1 MVVEELLQS
10 FISVVDTQL
19 LKCIELKGNEI
30 ENDSEFLNEKYVLH
44 VNKCY
49 RKQKGQ
55 SRDICNIGHTRRKQ
69 KKQCKTQTE
78 NYNYE
83 QRAPHQRPGVNPCC
97 REN

>member
-44 VNKCY
+44 VPSINKS
-49 RKQKGQ
+49 KQEASIYIAQ
-55 SRDICNIGHTRRKQ
+55 SRFCIMHYILVFYTLTSLLSNMLHR
-69 KKQCKTQTE
+69 
-78 NYNYE
+78 
-83 QRAPHQRPGVNPCC
+83 
-97 REN
+97 

>member
-1 MVVEELLQS
+1 VVVEELLQS

-44 VNKCY
+44 VNKRY

-55 SRDICNIGHTRRKQ
+55 SRDICNIGHTRRRQKKNNVKHKQ
-69 KKQCKTQTE
+69 KTTTMSNAHPIKH
-78 NYNYE
+78 
-83 QRAPHQRPGVNPCC
+83 RG
-97 REN
+97 